1 MSVTVVLIRVQIV
14 GRMPR
19 QTVFYGEER
28 VIQAGKGLKR
38 GSLKSLSV
46 ALEIR
51 VWELQLKNAPSESHV
66 RIYVKNAFSLHQS

>member
-1 MSVTVVLIRVQIV
+1 MSVTVVLLRVQVV

-28 VIQAGKGLKR
+28 VIQAGKGLK
-38 GSLKSLSV
+38 SLSV

-51 VWELQLKNAPSESHV
+51 VWELQLKNVPSKSHV